1 MAMTPLLAEVT
12 YIVSRKERSHPGVF
26 GQRGANATAYGLF
39 NTAFAGGLLV
49 GPLWG
54 GFVMQAVGWGT
65 MGWTLGVLALAGGTV
80 AALVGGG
87 GVGGKGVWG
96 EESEGGGGWGVKVR
110 AWWARCKGT
119 GVVGEVLS
127 GFVFSGIQG
136 THGLVKGE
144 HGRMHTSG
152 ALRAGSGWYTS
163 CILGLDGTQVLHLAL
178 RRLVG
183 WLGGWHIDFS
193 LDLVGGFPL
202 YLRFPSFLPSS
213 V

>member
-1 MAMTPLLAEVT
+1 MGRV
-12 YIVSRKERSHPGVF
+12 RD
-26 GQRGANATAYGLF
+26 
-39 NTAFAGGLLV
+39 AGGWV
-49 GPLWG
+49 GHDGVDVG
-54 GFVMQAVGWGT
+54 GAG
-65 MGWTLGVLALAGGTV
+65 AGG
-80 AALVGGG
+80 GDGG
-87 GVGGKGVWG
+87 GVVGGRVGWREGVWG